1 MRCKVMG
8 FLNFYSFSSC
18 LTINCNKSR
27 YLRVWK
33 SLEKVSLRTT
43 TFKAF
48 ASLLTRLTLRSLY
61 KNKTNNKLHVLNINQ
76 KKRKSFSFAMLKNE
90 TFLVYFQAL
99 WIVEFNVH
107 PTWVKTLVDCAW
119 RLLYVG
125 VERTLKKENCFLEQI
140 DCWNYVF

>member
-1 MRCKVMG
+1 MG

-18 LTINCNKSR
+18 LTIKCNKSR

-48 ASLLTRLTLRSLY
+48 ASLLTRPTLRSLY

-76 KKRKSFSFAMLKNE
+76 NKRKSFSKCWKMRLFVVIFNLSKSLSSMFIPLEWKH
-90 TFLVYFQAL
+90 LL
-99 WIVEFNVH
+99 IV
-107 PTWVKTLVDCAW
+107 LDG
-119 RLLYVG
+119 YVG
-125 VERTLKKENCFLEQI
+125 VERTLKKKKI
-140 DCWNYVF
+140 VF